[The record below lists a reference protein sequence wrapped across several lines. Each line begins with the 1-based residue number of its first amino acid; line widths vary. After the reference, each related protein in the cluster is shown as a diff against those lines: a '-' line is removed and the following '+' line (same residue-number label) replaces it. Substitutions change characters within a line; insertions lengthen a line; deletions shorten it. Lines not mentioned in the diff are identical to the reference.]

1 MTVQIRLFAMFRET
15 AGADRLEAPADAAD
29 TVNELWAWLVAR
41 HPELDRH
48 VPAAAVNAQW
58 ARMDAR
64 VADGDEVA
72 FLPPVS
78 GG

>member
-1 MTVQIRLFAMFRET
+1 MSLRIRLFAMFRET
-15 AGADRLEAPADAAD
+15 AGADRLEAPAEAAD
-29 TVNELWAWLVAR
+29 TVDELWTWLVAQ

-48 VPAAAVNAQW
+48 VPSAAVNARW
-58 ARMDAR
+58 ADMDTAI
-64 VADGDEVA
+64 ADGDEVA